1 MESKFRQFA
10 QKVASVF
17 FKKEAPKETK
27 SESRQKYTRLNYFL
41 LTHALEH
48 IQKGSSNTSSPLFT
62 KKILTSKNENLA
74 EMVKHAESA
83 RAKQDI
89 HLMSYKQFFLRD
101 ELEMKRVIEWKLSK
115 YIKEEEQI
123 RTFIQKMKESSS
135 DNFKRHLITLLSEK
149 EKEVSQEEL
158 ARELLRQEKNWKL
171 YQSQGG
177 PGPNTVSRI

>member
-1 MESKFRQFA
+1 MESKFKQFA

-17 FKKEAPKETK
+17 SKKEAPLEK
-27 SESRQKYTRLNYFL
+27 SEPRQKFTRLNYFL

-48 IQKGSSNTSSPLFT
+48 IQKGSSTNSSSLFT

-123 RTFIQKMKESSS
+123 RTFIKKLKDSSPE
-135 DNFKRHLITLLSEK
+135 NFRRHLITLLSEK
-149 EKEVSQEEL
+149 NKEFSQEEL
-158 ARELLRQEKNWKL
+158 NEELRRQEKNWKL

-177 PGPNTVSRI
+177 PGPNTISRI